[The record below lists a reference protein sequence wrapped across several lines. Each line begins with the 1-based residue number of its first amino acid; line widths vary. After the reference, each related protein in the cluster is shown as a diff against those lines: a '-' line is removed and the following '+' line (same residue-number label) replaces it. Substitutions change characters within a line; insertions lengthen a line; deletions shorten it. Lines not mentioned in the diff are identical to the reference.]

1 MVFSSN
7 SYSFLNVFVCISA
20 CQGTA
25 DGHALHLAGALINF
39 ITLLYKLCLRKGQDI
54 FSAIFAMGAKAN
66 KT

>member
-7 SYSFLNVFVCISA
+7 SYSFLNVFICISA
-20 CQGTA
+20 CRRTA
-25 DGHALHLAGALINF
+25 DAPHLAGALINF

-54 FSAIFAMGAKAN
+54 FSAIFVAGAKAN